1 MPQIQKAGKWLQ
13 VGWLEDTIQKLLD
26 SVSETVRKFTSYSMM
41 LFFLGTIYGFY
52 LDKIAAFTRIDGNVL
67 IMIPLVLAILAYYV
81 TEIAVLLFLLLL
93 GLILG
98 IFL

>member
-1 MPQIQKAGKWLQ
+1 M
-13 VGWLEDTIQKLLD
+13 GWLEDTIQKLLD